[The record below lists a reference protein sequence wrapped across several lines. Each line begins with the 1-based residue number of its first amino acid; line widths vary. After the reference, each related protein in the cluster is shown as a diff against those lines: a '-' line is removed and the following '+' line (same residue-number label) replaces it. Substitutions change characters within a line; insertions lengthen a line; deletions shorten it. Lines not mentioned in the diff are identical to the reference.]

1 MMNKDLIKEVIKEM
15 IDNKEIEIILRNERY
30 SFDYKEGIT
39 GSDVK
44 DIIEETEVNVEVV
57 L

>member
-1 MMNKDLIKEVIKEM
+1 MDKHIIKEVIKEM
-15 IDNKEIEIILRNERY
+15 IDNKEIEIILKNERY
-30 SFDYKEGIT
+30 SFDWDDGIT

-44 DIIEETEVNVEVV
+44 NIIEETEIIVEVS